1 MSTRRL
7 ALTLT
12 SGVLGV
18 FLLVL
23 LLLMFSSGDPPP
35 DPSTAP
41 LEVVANGPDD
51 GRCLL
56 NREDVAAGTH
66 EVSVITEGSDA
77 TVALRD
83 ETGQTVFLSEDPQ
96 VPPADE
102 KPEPAGVELV
112 EGQYTVICQ
121 YPDGTTGE
129 TPLTVTAD

>member
-7 ALTLT
+7 ALILFG
-12 SGVLGV
+12 GVLGV

-23 LLLMFSSGDPPP
+23 LLMFSMGDPPP

-41 LEVVANGPDD
+41 LEVVANDPDN

-56 NREDVAAGTH
+56 NREDVAAGMH
-66 EVSVITEGSDA
+66 EISVIIEASDA
-77 TVALRD
+77 TVVLRD
-83 ETGQTVFLSEDPQ
+83 EAGKTVFQSEDPQ

-102 KPEPAGVELV
+102 EPEVTGVELV

-121 YPDGTTGE
+121 YPNGTTGE
-129 TPLTVTAD
+129 ASLTVTAD

>member
-7 ALTLT
+7 ALILFG
-12 SGVLGV
+12 GVLGV

-23 LLLMFSSGDPPP
+23 LLMFSMGDPPP

-41 LEVVANGPDD
+41 LEVVANSPDD

-56 NREDVAAGTH
+56 NREDVAAGMH
-66 EVSVITEGSDA
+66 EVSVITERSDA

-83 ETGQTVFLSEDPQ
+83 ETGQTVFQSEDPQ

-102 KPEPAGVELV
+102 EPEPAGVELV